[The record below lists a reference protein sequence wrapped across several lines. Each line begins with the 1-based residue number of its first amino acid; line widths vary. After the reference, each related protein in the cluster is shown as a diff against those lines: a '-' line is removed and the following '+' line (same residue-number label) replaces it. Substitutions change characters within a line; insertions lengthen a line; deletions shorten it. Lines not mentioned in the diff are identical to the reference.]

1 MCVDDV
7 CCCGG
12 QLRYPSSGIK
22 KVLYCRCFVSFDK
35 KVFYLDKIEMQLVGR
50 LLSSL
55 GNNVEFGIARVKL
68 CQIVVL
74 PAMSNVVKLFA
85 DSSQYCSPRSWKGMA
100 QIY

>member
-1 MCVDDV
+1 MCVDGV

-22 KVLYCRCFVSFDK
+22 KV
-35 KVFYLDKIEMQLVGR
+35 FYLDKIEMQLVGR
-50 LLSSL
+50 LLCPL